1 MFSSCLFTDKSTIRS
16 SWLLSHNMHMKLNSK
31 HRNLFVILF
40 VIVHVLSFE
49 LNLLAVTHLGRADF
63 FPVVSIL
70 FNVDAERLSTPVTT
84 QTTELLFKKKKK
96 KKSLKMR
103 MVSSSLLPAVTD
115 WSCLMVAVGE
125 NVHAHNWSRQ
135 NKENLWVSWH
145 AERPNFPS
153 LNPNSC
159 FCPHFKDISLT
170 ELTNSPCDA

>member
-1 MFSSCLFTDKSTIRS
+1 
-16 SWLLSHNMHMKLNSK
+16 MKLNPK

-84 QTTELLFKKKKK
+84 QTTELLFKKKKR
-96 KKSLKMR
+96 SH
-103 MVSSSLLPAVTD
+103 SNEDSELPAVTD

-125 NVHAHNWSRQ
+125 NVHAHN
-135 NKENLWVSWH
+135 
-145 AERPNFPS
+145 
-153 LNPNSC
+153 
-159 FCPHFKDISLT
+159 
-170 ELTNSPCDA
+170 

>member
-16 SWLLSHNMHMKLNSK
+16 SWLLSHNMHMKLNPK

-84 QTTELLFKKKKK
+84 QTTELLFKKKKEVTQ
-96 KKSLKMR
+96 MR
-103 MVSSSLLPAVTD
+103 TVS
-115 WSCLMVAVGE
+115 C
-125 NVHAHNWSRQ
+125 Q
-135 NKENLWVSWH
+135 Q
-145 AERPNFPS
+145 
-153 LNPNSC
+153 
-159 FCPHFKDISLT
+159 
-170 ELTNSPCDA
+170 

>member
-16 SWLLSHNMHMKLNSK
+16 SWLLSHSMHMKLNSK

-84 QTTELLFKKKKK
+84 QTTELLFKKEVTQ
-96 KKSLKMR
+96 MR
-103 MVSSSLLPAVTD
+103 TVSSSLLPAVTD

-125 NVHAHNWSRQ
+125 NVHAHN
-135 NKENLWVSWH
+135 
-145 AERPNFPS
+145 
-153 LNPNSC
+153 
-159 FCPHFKDISLT
+159 
-170 ELTNSPCDA
+170 

>member
-1 MFSSCLFTDKSTIRS
+1 MFSSCLFTDKSTVRS

-40 VIVHVLSFE
+40 VIVLVLSFE

-84 QTTELLFKKKKK
+84 QTTEVTQ
-96 KKSLKMR
+96 MR
-103 MVSSSLLPAVTD
+103 TVSSSLLPAVTD

-145 AERPNFPS
+145 AEQPNFPS

-170 ELTNSPCDA
+170 ELTTSPCDV

>member
-84 QTTELLFKKKKK
+84 QTTELLFKKKEKK
-96 KKSLKMR
+96 EVTQNEDGELQPAA
-103 MVSSSLLPAVTD
+103 SSDRLELPYG
-115 WSCLMVAVGE
+115 SSG
-125 NVHAHNWSRQ
+125 R
-135 NKENLWVSWH
+135 
-145 AERPNFPS
+145 ERARS
-153 LNPNSC
+153 
-159 FCPHFKDISLT
+159 
-170 ELTNSPCDA
+170 

>member
-40 VIVHVLSFE
+40 VIVHVLSFQ

-70 FNVDAERLSTPVTT
+70 FNVDAERLSTPMTT
-84 QTTELLFKKKKK
+84 QTTELLFKKKRKEVTQ
-96 KKSLKMR
+96 MR
-103 MVSSSLLPAVTD
+103 TVSSSLLPAVTD

-125 NVHAHNWSRQ
+125 NVHAHN
-135 NKENLWVSWH
+135 
-145 AERPNFPS
+145 
-153 LNPNSC
+153 
-159 FCPHFKDISLT
+159 
-170 ELTNSPCDA
+170 

>member
-1 MFSSCLFTDKSTIRS
+1 MFSSCLLTDKSTIRS

-40 VIVHVLSFE
+40 VIVLVLSFE

-84 QTTELLFKKKKK
+84 QTTEVTQ
-96 KKSLKMR
+96 MR
-103 MVSSSLLPAVTD
+103 TVSSSLLPAVTD

-170 ELTNSPCDA
+170 ELTNSPCDV

>member
-31 HRNLFVILF
+31 HRNLFVIVL
-40 VIVHVLSFE
+40 VLSFE

-84 QTTELLFKKKKK
+84 QTTELLFVFFKKEVTQ
-96 KKSLKMR
+96 MR
-103 MVSSSLLPAVTD
+103 TVNSSLLPAVTD

-159 FCPHFKDISLT
+159 FCPHFKGISLT
-170 ELTNSPCDA
+170 ELTNSPCDV